1 MIALIKKDF
10 KLNFAVKSSLISM
23 VMFVPLLL
31 FITEINDI
39 VRIFHFIVLSYGY
52 ILINIPF
59 KYDVKDKS
67 HLLIQS
73 MPVRKRDI
81 VISKY
86 IFAIISYCIALA
98 FSLLIFTALD
108 LLNIGDSINL
118 SFNDIKETFLAYIL
132 ISSINLPTQFR
143 LPPKLANIVNVFI
156 YVFITN
162 LFVFIPNSTT
172 IANFLT
178 NTIANNDFL
187 VLIVSMIIYL
197 VSMIISIYLYKTRD
211 LY

>member
-52 ILINIPF
+52 ILTNIPF

-156 YVFITN
+156 YVFI
-162 LFVFIPNSTT
+162 PNSTT